1 MQLTI
6 PHITRGI
13 KPTTLLLLLPLIL
26 IFICHLDGY
35 AQMRLDNLT
44 VGTLFE
50 RGRAYAGRPEM
61 ADSALAC
68 YSEIISRY
76 ENDDSP
82 EARKYLARAYNNS
95 GYIWEYAKYD
105 YRRAITQLLQS
116 LDLCES
122 LPEKIPTEA
131 FVCLNL
137 GNIFHNYAMH
147 QEEPEKYFSRAREY
161 WQRSLSVARDLRQW
175 EIMLRAFIPLT
186 VKAVEI
192 SDTREGRANM
202 QSLCRLLTTSGVP
215 EGIPLVGYCHIRA
228 KAMQAL
234 IDGDREKA
242 SRLFKSELSCIDTDV
257 TPERYRITTYNCLVE
272 NYALMN
278 RPDSVARYLDL
289 LEQTI
294 TRYDIKELR
303 PLLTQSRLR
312 HSTLPPDLHPT
323 DSLRNSLKEE
333 TIDLLHEHKLD
344 NISDIYLE
352 NRIEKSLQ
360 KEEEYIRD
368 RSQGITIIVI
378 ISSAMVAVI
387 GLAIFLILKLRNLK
401 KRNRRL
407 YELAHAAANRDT
419 SSKDTIS
426 LSTPA
431 QATDST
437 STAPSPAPQP
447 STETDSGHDSSG
459 SQKYAGSSLSQE
471 TLSEI
476 LRQALRQMDESDEIY
491 TSDFSLGRLATLIDT
506 RPRYLSQA
514 ISEIAHSNFNALLNE
529 RRIHEACRRFDD
541 IAGYGNMT
549 VEAVGQSV
557 GFRSRSAFTEAFK
570 KVAGMTPSAY
580 ARIARSRG

>member
-1 MQLTI
+1 MI
-6 PHITRGI
+6 
-13 KPTTLLLLLPLIL
+13 LLHLLPLIL

-44 VGTLFE
+44 VGALFE
-50 RGRAYAGRPEM
+50 RGRAYTGRPEM

-82 EARKYLARAYNNS
+82 EGRKYLARAYNNS

-105 YRRAITQLLQS
+105 YRHAITQLLRS

-122 LPEKIPTEA
+122 LPKKIPTEA

-137 GNIFHNYAMH
+137 GNIFHNYAIH
-147 QEEPEKYFSRAREY
+147 QEEPEKYFSRAHEY
-161 WQRSLSVARDLRQW
+161 WQRSMSVARDLRQW

-186 VKAVEI
+186 VKAVVI

-215 EGIPLVGYCHIRA
+215 EGTPLIGYCHIRA

-234 IDGDREKA
+234 IDGDREEA
-242 SRLFKSELSCIDTDV
+242 TRLFKSELSCIDTDV
-257 TPERYRITTYNCLVE
+257 TPERYRITTYYCLVE
-272 NYALMN
+272 NYALIN
-278 RPDSVARYLDL
+278 RPDSVAHYLDL

-303 PLLTQSRLR
+303 PVLTQSRLR

-407 YELAHAAANRDT
+407 YELAHAAANRET
-419 SSKDTIS
+419 SSKEALS

-431 QATDST
+431 QVTDSN
-437 STAPSPAPQP
+437 AAAASPAPAP
-447 STETDSGHDSSG
+447 EPDSESDSGQDSG

-491 TSDFSLGRLATLIDT
+491 TSDFSLGRLATLIGT

-514 ISEIAHSNFNALLNE
+514 ISEIAHSNFNALINE

-541 IAGYGNMT
+541 TVSYGNMT